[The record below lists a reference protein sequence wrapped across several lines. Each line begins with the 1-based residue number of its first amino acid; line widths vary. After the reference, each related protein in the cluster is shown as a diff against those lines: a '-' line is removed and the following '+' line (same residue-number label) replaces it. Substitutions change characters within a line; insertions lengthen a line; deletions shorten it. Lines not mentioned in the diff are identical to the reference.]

1 MPRTVIAG
9 NWKMHKTA
17 VQTRAFLD
25 AFLPHVGRLPRT
37 IDIVIAPPFTS
48 LPEAHRVLSMQ
59 SRVRLGAQ
67 TMHWAES
74 GAYTGEIS
82 PPMLR
87 ELGVSY
93 VIIGHSERR
102 MYCNESD
109 RTINLKTV
117 AALAHGITPIIA
129 VGETLDERE
138 SGMTDARVIAQTRA
152 ALDGIAPADLTRV
165 IVAYEPIWAIGTG
178 RSCDAGE
185 ADRVMGAIRGCVP
198 ALESV
203 SILYGGSMKGD
214 NVAAYLAQP
223 NINGGLVGGASLE
236 PDAFATL
243 IANAVAR

>member
-48 LPEAHRVLSMQ
+48 LPEAHRILSMQ

-67 TMHWAES
+67 TMHWADN